1 MMQDRASQT
10 ERQDSK
16 ILTVRVGQLTSY
28 VPMILQHPWTCYVR
42 STSPRCS
49 SCYPRQKRR
58 HTMRLFITPADSDAA
73 AAVRA
78 ADNDDSVEDAQ
89 DRAAS
94 LSDCLL

>member
-1 MMQDRASQT
+1 
-10 ERQDSK
+10 
-16 ILTVRVGQLTSY
+16 
-28 VPMILQHPWTCYVR
+28 
-42 STSPRCS
+42 
-49 SCYPRQKRR
+49 
-58 HTMRLFITPADSDAA
+58 MRLFITPADSDAA